1 MPIYQYVHSGAPLT
15 ILERDRIAKGIVHI
29 HHSVTNAPE
38 PFVRVVFQAVP
49 LGMIYTAGEISPS
62 VILNC
67 QIRAGRTQEQR
78 QEILQRCYALVS
90 EVTLLSPDQ
99 IVINIGETPGPDIME
114 AGLILP
120 EPTDAAEAE
129 WIRALQD
136 TYPGDY
142 DDWGVHGKTTPDG
155 DEPSTTRRAEFGKV
169 VHEVSEMVKR
179 EVFEPRSHR

>member
-15 ILERDRIAKGIVHI
+15 ILERDKIAKGILHI

-49 LGMIYTAGEISPS
+49 LGMIYTAGEIGPS

-78 QEILQRCYALVS
+78 QEILRRCYELITS
-90 EVTLLSPDQ
+90 VTKLTPDQ
-99 IVINIGETPGPDIME
+99 IVLNIGETPGPDIME

-120 EPTDAAEAE
+120 PPNDADEEA
-129 WIRALQD
+129 WIAKLQD
-136 TYPGDY
+136 TYPGKY
-142 DDWGVHGKTTPDG
+142 DDWGVHGKITPDATA
-155 DEPSTTRRAEFGKV
+155 STTRVKEMRKV
-169 VHEVSEMVKR
+169 AHEVKEMAKR
-179 EVFEPRSHR
+179 EARSPHA